1 MARRSPAIPA
11 ARSAVD
17 YAREIRPGGWQYT
30 SGPSKGRFAPTRRGL
45 PFLPGW
51 KKDSAGRAYNLAE
64 RRARA
69 ARTILKPAPRGKI
82 PPSKASYSRRFG
94 MSRLGGLPSVYAL
107 DSAQK
112 EIKALSAEF
121 PPDYWGSLVAGAKR
135 TFKRGPL
142 LGASTNGPHFR
153 IVGQAGKATHWRTFI
168 ARWKVEK
175 GWSIDASGIT
185 TPDVRLA
192 IDSMSSLSL
201 QYGDDAGGAGGVPDR
216 EARQYADHWDR
227 GALPEPTIT
236 VAIPVKRITRERW
249 TRETAAK
256 K

>member
-1 MARRSPAIPA
+1 
-11 ARSAVD
+11 
-17 YAREIRPGGWQYT
+17 
-30 SGPSKGRFAPTRRGL
+30 
-45 PFLPGW
+45 
-51 KKDSAGRAYNLAE
+51 
-64 RRARA
+64 
-69 ARTILKPAPRGKI
+69 
-82 PPSKASYSRRFG
+82 

-121 PPDYWGSLVAGAKR
+121 PPDYWGSLVAWAKR

-227 GALPEPTIT
+227 GALPAPTIT
-236 VAIPVKRITRERW
+236 VAIPVKRSTRERG

-256 K
+256 KGHRPLTIAALGISRAVMNCGESGTMPTSQGSLPTGGFAWSVAIITP